1 MRRDRI
7 RPKESAMTG
16 KYYVAETIRQDG
28 IADRWNG
35 SRSNFS
41 LFEAPCNR
49 TRSILSPPLSL
60 SLSLSLCT
68 SSVVPLAPYATPSF
82 RSNHRIRPGAGCK
95 YLLLQKSW
103 HAGSSKN
110 SKKSASGMHAAL
122 FQAQIISDL
131 SRFNPGSRIWATSF
145 HLPVRRLNRIF
156 FYFSFFLF
164 SSSFPRQLWRAKK
177 RSTQYRSIKA
187 NK

>member
-1 MRRDRI
+1 MSRKQFDRM
-7 RPKESAMTG
+7 ELLTD
-16 KYYVAETIRQDG
+16 ETEV
-28 IADRWNG
+28 DRTFLY
-35 SRSNFS
+35 SKLHAIVHVPFS
-41 LFEAPCNR
+41 L
-49 TRSILSPPLSL
+49 PLSL

-164 SSSFPRQLWRAKK
+164 SSSFPRQL
-177 RSTQYRSIKA
+177 
-187 NK
+187 